1 MAGVVARRR
10 LCCCTK
16 AVRYPQPAV
25 LLTGFMAAMLEPWVV
40 SSSMRDK
47 LKSCGGRRGRGG
59 GTVCENHDGSPALWR
74 TEQTRR
80 ATGMPCNRPV
90 PLSGWSFASQ
100 KAPLPPLQLLPASM
114 AAATPPAASDAAPSS
129 AAGLTVTCKEGRGMT
144 RLWSVL
150 VSAMHTGGELHT
162 GTHLPP
168 MHPAPCPSIGQAPRD
183 EATLDT
189 L

>member
-1 MAGVVARRR
+1 MKRR
-10 LCCCTK
+10 LSSATVHGYTCAWQASWHVGACVAAQRRCDTH
-16 AVRYPQPAV
+16 QPAV
-25 LLTGFMAAMLEPWVV
+25 RLTGFMAAMLEPWVV

-59 GTVCENHDGSPALWR
+59 GAVCENHDGSPALWR

-114 AAATPPAASDAAPSS
+114 AAVTPPAASDAAPSS
-129 AAGLTVTCKEGRGMT
+129 AAGLTVTCKEGGGMN
-144 RLWSVL
+144 
-150 VSAMHTGGELHT
+150 G
-162 GTHLPP
+162 
-168 MHPAPCPSIGQAPRD
+168 PCGRSWNH
-183 EATLDT
+183 
-189 L
+189 